1 MYQQQNI
8 MKRLFLVVAAIV
20 AAATASA
27 QGMQPIPTDP
37 ELRTG
42 KLDNG
47 MTYYIRHN
55 EKPKGQADFYIL
67 HNVGAIQEDDN
78 QQGLAHF
85 LEHMAFNGTKN
96 LPGKT
101 LIEYLEKV
109 GVKFGANLNA
119 ATSWDYTIY
128 LMKDVPVHR
137 ESIID
142 TAMLVLHDWSSFI
155 ALEPEEMD
163 AERGVIMNELRQ
175 RDGASWRSTIN
186 MLKTVAKGTKYEERN
201 LIGYLDG
208 LKSFNHDDLS
218 SFYHKW
224 YRPDYQ
230 AVMIVGDI
238 DVDLIENKLKA
249 LMVDIPAPGADAAQ
263 KEVIV
268 IPDNEEP
275 IISVFTDKEMPYSQ
289 IMIFDKRAPM
299 LPDELNNTV
308 QKEMLDIV
316 MEYIDIMGNARFQ
329 EMAMQPDAPF
339 TSASVG
345 NGSFGICPTL
355 EITSFSAR
363 AEEGKLATAA
373 EALFTE
379 AERIRRHGFTFS
391 EYERA
396 QNELLR
402 SAERKYT
409 NRNDRRNN
417 EFISVY
423 QSNFQRNSP
432 MPDAETE
439 WQIDSMLIM
448 NVPLQVVNQFCSQ
461 LIPADGKNRVIV
473 VNAPEKEGLV
483 NPAEGDILD
492 IMKSVAASEIAAFED
507 NSVSEPL
514 IAEDVVLKGSPVVS
528 TTENATLGTIE
539 WTLANGAKVVVKP
552 TQLKADELLVN
563 AKSDGGTS
571 IISDDDFYTAS
582 FLPVIASM
590 SGVSNFS
597 MIDLRKQLSGKTANV
612 GLSVDSYEHGIGG
625 NCSPKDLE
633 TLLQLLYLRFTAPRF
648 DANDFNTMLKQ
659 YTTAIENMLTNP
671 DYISEAA
678 VAKTLYN
685 DNMRMR
691 IISLEALNGIKFDR
705 LQNVYG
711 TLFGNAADFRFTFVG
726 NVDLET
732 LKPLIEKYIG
742 SLPSSDARLEAKDD
756 GVRPVQGTVVND
768 FKAQMQQPK
777 VSVNRIFSGAIPYDL
792 KNLMT
797 MSYLAQAL
805 NSRYLI
811 SIREEKG
818 GTYGVHV
825 SGSLGNQ
832 PNDHYLMRIQFDTDD
847 TMADELNEIIMEEI
861 QKIADE
867 GPLPEDIEKHREFL
881 VKDWNNTLE
890 QNNGWRRIINNWY
903 DDNLDYLSD
912 YLNIVK
918 GIKYEDVQALAKKI
932 LADGNMTLVIMRPEA
947 AAE

>member
-1 MYQQQNI
+1 
-8 MKRLFLVVAAIV
+8 MKKLFLAVAAIV
-20 AAATASA
+20 AAATVSA

-67 HNVGAIQEDDN
+67 HDVGAIQEDDN

-96 LPGKT
+96 LPKKT
-101 LIEYLEKV
+101 LIEYLEKI

-128 LMKDVPVHR
+128 LMKDVPVQR
-137 ESIID
+137 ESVID
-142 TAMLVLHDWSSFI
+142 TTLLILHDWSQFI

-186 MLKTVAKGTKYEERN
+186 MLKTVGKGTKYEERN

-230 AVMIVGDI
+230 AVMVVGDI
-238 DVDLIENKLKA
+238 DVDLVESKIKA
-249 LMVDIPAPGADAAQ
+249 LMADIPAPAADAAQ

-289 IMIFDKRAPM
+289 LMFIDKRSPM
-299 LPDELNNTV
+299 FPKELNNTV
-308 QKEMLDIV
+308 QKEMIDII
-316 MEYIDIMGNARFQ
+316 MEYIDVMGDARFQ

-339 TSASVG
+339 TRASIG

-355 EITSFSAR
+355 EMTSFSAM
-363 AEEGKLATAA
+363 AHEGQLATAA
-373 EALFTE
+373 EAIFTE

-423 QSNFQRNSP
+423 QSNFQKNTP

-439 WQIDSMLIM
+439 WQIDSMLIKQ
-448 NVPLQVVNQFCSQ
+448 VPLEIINQFCSQ
-461 LIPADGKNRVIV
+461 LISADGKNRVII
-473 VNAPEKEGLV
+473 VNAPEKEGLA
-483 NPAEGDILD
+483 NPSEAEVLD
-492 IMKSVAASEIAAFED
+492 IMRKVAASEIAAFED

-514 IAEDVVLKGSPVVS
+514 IAEDVVLNGSPVVA
-528 TTENATLGTIE
+528 TAENATLGTIE
-539 WTLANGAKVVVKP
+539 WTLGNGAKVVVKP
-552 TQLKADELLVN
+552 TQLKADEILLN
-563 AKSDGGTS
+563 AYADGGTS
-571 IISDDDFYTAS
+571 IIADEDFYTAS
-582 FLPVIASM
+582 FMSTIAAM
-590 SGVSNFS
+590 SGVSKFS
-597 MIDLRKQLSGKTANV
+597 MVDLRKQLSGKTANI
-612 GLSVDSYEHGIGG
+612 GLSVDDYEHSIGG

-633 TLLQLLYLRFTAPRF
+633 TMLQLLYLRFTAPRF
-648 DANDFNTMLKQ
+648 DEGDFTTLKKQ
-659 YTTAIENMLTNP
+659 YTAMIENMLTNP
-671 DYISEAA
+671 DYISEDA
-678 VAKTLYN
+678 VIKTLYN
-685 DNMRMR
+685 NNLRKQ
-691 IISLEALNGIKFDR
+691 IISLDVLNAISFER
-705 LQNVYG
+705 LPDVYN
-711 TLFGNAADFRFTFVG
+711 TLYSNAADFRFTFVG
-726 NVDLET
+726 NVDPET
-732 LKPLIEKYIG
+732 LKPLVEKYIG
-742 SLPSSDARLEAKDD
+742 SLPSSGSHLAWKDD
-756 GVRPVQGTVVND
+756 GVRPATGTVIND
-768 FKAQMQQPK
+768 FRAQMQQPK
-777 VSVNRIFSGAIPYDL
+777 VSVNRIFTGNIPYTL
-792 KNLMT
+792 KNRMA
-797 MSYLAQAL
+797 MSFLAQAL

-818 GTYGVHV
+818 GSYGVHV
-825 SGSLGNQ
+825 SGSLDDKPAEQ
-832 PNDHYLMRIQFDTDD
+832 YAMRIQFDTDD
-847 TMADELNEIIMEEI
+847 SMADELNEIIMEEI

-867 GPLPEDIEKHREFL
+867 GPLAEDIEKHREYL
-881 VKDWNNTLE
+881 VKSWGNTLE
-890 QNNGWRRIINNWY
+890 QNNGWRMIINNWY
-903 DDNLDYLSD
+903 DHNENYLADYLD
-912 YLNIVK
+912 TVK
-918 GIKYEDVQALAKKI
+918 GITYDDVKELAKKI
-932 LADGNMTLVIMRPEA
+932 LADNNMTLVIMRPEA